1 MKAII
6 FYIALLFLM
15 TSDCVYGQQQGCI
28 ENDRFANACTRTVTI
43 SGTCPTWTDDCGDGW
58 IRSHGTPNIGTYQYE
73 IKGQIRTGYLAYMWS
88 KSNSDGE
95 GMFTPYLFKR
105 GHSYDVTLTVATGT
119 NAAGSIKI
127 FAANGLV
134 QGALSKCGGPP
145 PSNVYKVPIGEY
157 AGSTNGEIDISF
169 TFVNNS
175 PVDLNQI
182 WIYPEGTDGSQY
194 ELYVKWVEVCPSCS
208 GEIVYNNGVINTET
222 TRVGSISAGSS
233 AGSGGSG
240 VVMTDGTANI
250 KFYATN
256 SIRLLPEFKAS
267 VTTGTFTAKV
277 DQCYL
282 LPARK
287 ETRKS
292 ISPLVRPYDDF
303 QTITTKEENKL
314 TIYPSVTSGQVYITA
329 SGQELQNAEILV
341 FDQLGKK
348 VLAVPK
354 ANYSGKTAVNL
365 GTLNNGIYIL
375 QVKQPTK
382 TITQKVIVQK

>member
-1 MKAII
+1 MKSII

-15 TSDCVYGQQQGCI
+15 TSDCVYGQLQGCI
-28 ENDRFANACTRTVTI
+28 ENDRFANACTNTV
-43 SGTCPTWTDDCGDGW
+43 SAGGCPTWTNDCGDGW

-105 GHSYDVTLTVATGT
+105 GHSYDVTLTVATT
-119 NAAGSIKI
+119 ANSAGSIKI
-127 FAANGLV
+127 YAANGLV
-134 QGALSKCGGPP
+134 QGGLSKCGGPP
-145 PSNVYKVPIGEY
+145 PSNVYKVLIGEY
-157 AGSTNGEIDISF
+157 VGGTNGEIDISF

-175 PVDLNQI
+175 PVDLTQI
-182 WIYPEGTDGSQY
+182 WIYPEGTDGTQY

-208 GEIVYNNGVINTET
+208 GEIVYNNGVINTEI
-222 TRVGSISAGSS
+222 TRVGIISAGSS

-240 VVMTDGTANI
+240 VVTVDGAANI
-250 KFYATN
+250 NFYATN
-256 SIRLLPEFKAS
+256 VIRLLPEFNAS
-267 VTTGTFTAKV
+267 VTSGTFRAKV

-287 ETRKS
+287 ETRTN
-292 ISPLVRPYDDF
+292 ISPLVRPFDDF
-303 QTITTKEENKL
+303 KIITIPKQENKIN
-314 TIYPSVTSGQVYITA
+314 IYPSVTTGPVYILA
-329 SGQELQNAEILV
+329 SQSDLQNAEIMV

-354 ANYSGKTAVNL
+354 ANYPGKAAINL
-365 GTLNNGIYIL
+365 QTLSNGIYII
-375 QVKQPTK
+375 QVKQSTK